1 MDVPS
6 DRMSCIHASRLRHV
20 KDMRERSARNELSN
34 MEAKRH
40 IATLAAEHAWQEL
53 AIAEQHHTQAE
64 AEVYQQLT
72 SLGTLSV
79 VELDRCELT
88 LERLAIEITS
98 KRQALEEARIA
109 QEQAETA
116 ASEKRAHWAK
126 RSAATHKWRQIETD
140 VRRAADTH
148 SEATAELEA
157 DDEVL
162 LRYGSGLLTA
172 VAESSI

>member
-20 KDMRERSARNELSN
+20 KDMRERSARSELSN

-64 AEVYQQLT
+64 AEVYQHLT

-98 KRQALEEARIA
+98 KRQALEDARIA
-109 QEQAETA
+109 QKQAETA

-126 RSAATHKWRQIETD
+126 RFAATHKWRQIETD
-140 VRRAADTH
+140 VWRAADTH